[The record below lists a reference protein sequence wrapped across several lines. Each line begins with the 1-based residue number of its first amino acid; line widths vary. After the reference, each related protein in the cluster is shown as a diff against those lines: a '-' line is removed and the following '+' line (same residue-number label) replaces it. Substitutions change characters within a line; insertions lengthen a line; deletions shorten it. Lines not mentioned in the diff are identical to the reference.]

1 MLIKDIDIR
10 KFALLLD
17 VDGTLLDIAP
27 TPLAVEV
34 PDRLRR
40 ALAALAEQTGGAT
53 AFVSGRPL
61 TQLDQLFAPLKLPA
75 VGGHGAELRVNGSDQ
90 PQRFDLGLSDDLRG
104 QFKAFASKLDGV
116 ILEDKGFSIA
126 LHYQLVPQHAEIVRE
141 AVAAACAPCPD
152 GSIEVLLGKAV
163 IEVKPA
169 AFHKGTGIR
178 TLMGHLPFRGRRPL
192 FIGDDITD
200 DAAFA
205 VLPDYDGIG
214 FSVGRQIKGL
224 AGCLPKPSDVRH
236 WLYRVAEFGVA
247 VTP

>member
-178 TLMGHLPFRGRRPL
+178 DIDGDTRRSAGGGRSSSATISPTMPRSRCCRTSTASD
-192 FIGDDITD
+192 F
-200 DAAFA
+200 
-205 VLPDYDGIG
+205 
-214 FSVGRQIKGL
+214 
-224 AGCLPKPSDVRH
+224 PSDGRSRG
-236 WLYRVAEFGVA
+236 WRAACRQTE
-247 VTP
+247 